1 MASSSDAWSANAN
14 PKRVSQPFGVPSSS
28 DARSGHASSKRV
40 SQPFACSDHV
50 PVNIGT
56 FNLGLYQDQINSKG
70 FPKKTLANFRRIV
83 AKCFE
88 EADLHFLSL
97 CEVGGHKQGLST
109 QMTTPSS
116 ITDGALKQGEYN
128 SSATQAYMS
137 IWHEAGDSQAGRGL
151 S

>member
-28 DARSGHASSKRV
+28 DARSGDASSKRV
-40 SQPFACSDHV
+40 SQPFACGDHV

-56 FNLGLYQDQINSKG
+56 FNLGLHQTQIDSKPL
-70 FPKKTLANFRRIV
+70 PKQTLTNFRRIV
-83 AKCFE
+83 AKGFK

-109 QMTTPSS
+109 TMTTPSS
-116 ITDGALKQGEYN
+116 ITDGVLIHGQYN
-128 SSATQAYMS
+128 TSVTQAYMS
-137 IWHEAGDSQAGRGL
+137 IWHEAGEPQ
-151 S
+151 